1 MLGGDGGS
9 RRGGFGC
16 GAHGESLAGEPA
28 LAARSRAAYTARIV
42 FASQNLSREVA
53 PLDES
58 GVDGLERLRRVLS
71 WICVTVF
78 ALTFTGLLALSAT
91 TYWTPDNP
99 LILSLDRAW
108 RVSGLV
114 GLTLWAIPYAVRAA
128 RWLGQ
133 QLSSGR

>member
-1 MLGGDGGS
+1 
-9 RRGGFGC
+9 
-16 GAHGESLAGEPA
+16 
-28 LAARSRAAYTARIV
+28 V
-42 FASQNLSREVA
+42 
-53 PLDES
+53 DET

-71 WICVTVF
+71 WICVSVF

-114 GLTLWAIPYAVRAA
+114 GLTLWAIPYVVRAA
-128 RWLGQ
+128 RWVGQ
-133 QLSSGR
+133 QVSGGR

>member
-1 MLGGDGGS
+1 MDD
-9 RRGGFGC
+9 
-16 GAHGESLAGEPA
+16 
-28 LAARSRAAYTARIV
+28 T
-42 FASQNLSREVA
+42 
-53 PLDES
+53 

>member
-1 MLGGDGGS
+1 
-9 RRGGFGC
+9 
-16 GAHGESLAGEPA
+16 
-28 LAARSRAAYTARIV
+28 V
-42 FASQNLSREVA
+42 
-53 PLDES
+53 DET

-133 QLSSGR
+133 QRSSGR